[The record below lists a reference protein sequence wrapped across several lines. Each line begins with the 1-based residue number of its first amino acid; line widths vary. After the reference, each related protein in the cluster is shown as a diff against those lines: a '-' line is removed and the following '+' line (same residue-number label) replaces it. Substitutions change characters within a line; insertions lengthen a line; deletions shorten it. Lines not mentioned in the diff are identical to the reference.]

1 MCLECGFYKGRMVMD
16 LAKKRSERQARLQA
30 KKDQI
35 TAQAESIAPS
45 EAEAVA
51 EAAPA
56 ENTEET
62 KEQK

>member
-1 MCLECGFYKGRMVMD
+1 MD

-51 EAAPA
+51 EAAPS